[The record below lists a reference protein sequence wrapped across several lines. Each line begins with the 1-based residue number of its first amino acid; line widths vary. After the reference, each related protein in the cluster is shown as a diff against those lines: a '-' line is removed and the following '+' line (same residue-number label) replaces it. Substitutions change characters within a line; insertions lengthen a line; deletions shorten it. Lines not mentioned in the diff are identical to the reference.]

1 MDKLNVKCSKCGK
14 TMQLSVETLLPY
26 SGKLVKITCRNPEC
40 KTQQKLQVPVFKKNN
55 TETVIESAP
64 TIIETN
70 IENVNQNGANK
81 KAILLVLQ
89 NSKTEAQSF
98 SIDNGIYTIGR
109 LVNKPGV
116 YVPDIAI
123 RTQDTYISKKHCQI
137 TVVTNNKG
145 TKEYILKDAG
155 STNGTFFN
163 STVKALDKNDEV
175 FLNHAD
181 TILLGDTH
189 LVFELR

>member
-123 RTQDTYISKKHCQI
+123 RTQDTYISKKH
-137 TVVTNNKG
+137 
-145 TKEYILKDAG
+145 
-155 STNGTFFN
+155 
-163 STVKALDKNDEV
+163 
-175 FLNHAD
+175 
-181 TILLGDTH
+181 
-189 LVFELR
+189 

>member
-64 TIIETN
+64 TIIEKN
-70 IENVNQNGANK
+70 IENVNQTGANK

>member
-70 IENVNQNGANK
+70 IENVNQTGANK